1 MHLKPYLVIK
11 RDDDDDEDEDVEI
24 HHHHHYHHGS
34 HPDTMGVMHH
44 DQYAGEYGSAM
55 ARVKERLHKHPSTW
69 AAHGTSKSGL
79 MAIVAMEYQELMEAK
94 ASGDEKHIEKELCD
108 LAAAC
113 IRAYEHL

>member
-1 MHLKPYLVIK
+1 MHLKPYLLITK
-11 RDDDDDEDEDVEI
+11 SHSFDMEGL
-24 HHHHHYHHGS
+24 HHEQH
-34 HPDTMGVMHH
+34 
-44 DQYAGEYGSAM
+44 AGEYGSAL

-69 AAHGTSKSGL
+69 VAHGTSKSGL